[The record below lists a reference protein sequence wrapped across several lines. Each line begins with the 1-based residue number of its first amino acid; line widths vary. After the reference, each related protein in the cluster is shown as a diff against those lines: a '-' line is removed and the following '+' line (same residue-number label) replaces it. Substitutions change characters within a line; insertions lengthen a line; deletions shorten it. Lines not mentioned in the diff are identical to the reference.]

1 MAPKPTA
8 IDILFSQEDAGWRLY
23 VAPFSRVGALRDC
36 SGPRGVI
43 SPVPAPDFVDLE
55 RRMWEADAPYEKHPT
70 RDGRA
75 VQIVARGRSARSLLD
90 WLDVLLADVPQSAA
104 ND

>member
-1 MAPKPTA
+1 MAPNSAT
-8 IDILFSQEDAGWRLY
+8 IDILFSHEDAGWRLY
-23 VAPFSRVGALRDC
+23 VAPFSRVEALREC

-43 SPVPAPDFVDLE
+43 FPVPAPDFVDLE

-75 VQIVARGRSARSLLD
+75 VQLVARGRSARSLLD
-90 WLDVLLADVPQSAA
+90 WLAVLLVDVPRATA